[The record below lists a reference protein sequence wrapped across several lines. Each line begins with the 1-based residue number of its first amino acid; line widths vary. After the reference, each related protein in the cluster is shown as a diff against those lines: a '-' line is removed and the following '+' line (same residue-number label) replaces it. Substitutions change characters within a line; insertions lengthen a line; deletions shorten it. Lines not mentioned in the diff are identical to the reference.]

1 MLFDTFQTRGIILY
15 VLYSSATSTTLPQAR
30 EFFASPPWFSVAARI
45 IFRGYLFD
53 VLFILFFLFFL
64 LFFISFL
71 FQRIWVTGR
80 VRTLC
85 LSYPIRR
92 YDIALSTPCT
102 AQQCS
107 IYVSY
112 FVTTEF
118 VSLEDEQS
126 APTRDVLELGDMS
139 CPIRLSH
146 SSTAAWDFANNKCYH
161 LRFYT
166 RFLMF
171 FPSLLPP
178 QTLVL
183 CLS

>member
-1 MLFDTFQTRGIILY
+1 MGCASNWRFVLFNAMCLTQPQQYGITTKKRFLLL
-15 VLYSSATSTTLPQAR
+15 VLPRYLSVCSTTSVSCTRFLMS
-30 EFFASPPWFSVAARI
+30 FAS
-45 IFRGYLFD
+45 
-53 VLFILFFLFFL
+53 L
-64 LFFISFL
+64 LLS
-71 FQRIWVTGR
+71 QTWVCWACR
-80 VRTLC
+80 S
-85 LSYPIRR
+85 LSYPVRWH
-92 YDIALSTPCT
+92 DIALSTPCT

-171 FPSLLPP
+171 FSSLLPP